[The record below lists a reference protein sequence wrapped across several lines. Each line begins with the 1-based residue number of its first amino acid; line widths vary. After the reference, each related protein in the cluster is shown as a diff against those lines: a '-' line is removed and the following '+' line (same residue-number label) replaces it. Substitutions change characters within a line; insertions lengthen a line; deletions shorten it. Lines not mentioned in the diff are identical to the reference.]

1 MHVSSMSTFYYIESP
16 IHIIYLFIYY
26 CCKSLS
32 LNRFVVELQEHLQK
46 EKYIIFFFLVDQ
58 KYIIFIFAK
67 NRQKKDEQK
76 VNLGTIVDGKII
88 VCSCQKNIKNQSNVL
103 FLFLPAPSIFYSHN
117 LSRILHSCVLCVEDM
132 TWYTLFHEM
141 LLAIL

>member
-46 EKYIIFFFLVDQ
+46 E